1 MNKKTIT
8 IISVVVLVAA
18 VISVVVLKEKKV
30 DNAFVQTC
38 VTYCDGGKYEA
49 KENKGYCVCP
59 DGYEI
64 EIVDFTKESDKA
76 TPKTGEKT
84 EDVTPNIEE
93 ELEPTK
99 DNKTP
104 DPVKDDKDKIEE
116 EISNDFVKVC
126 SLEESEPSK
135 GKLREELR
143 LTYDG
148 KTKVIKKAIGVF
160 EATVSDQEM
169 FNHLRQNARKE
180 FCPDVEESK
189 CEINIS
195 GNVIT
200 ATIDRTARLE
210 KEKLIDDQVKEL
222 ESGALG
228 KSYNCR

>member
-8 IISVVVLVAA
+8 IISVVVLVAT
-18 VISVVVLKEKKV
+18 VVLVVVLKEKKV
-30 DNAFVQTC
+30 DDAFVQTC

-64 EIVDFTKESDKA
+64 EIVDFTKESDKF
-76 TPKTGEKT
+76 TPKTGEET
-84 EDVTPNIEE
+84 EDVTPSIEE
-93 ELEPTK
+93 ELEPAR
-99 DNKTP
+99 
-104 DPVKDDKDKIEE
+104 DDKDKIKE

-126 SLEESEPSK
+126 SLEESEPGK
-135 GKLREELR
+135 GKLREEIR

-210 KEKLIDDQVKEL
+210 KEKLLDDQVKEL

-228 KSYNCR
+228 KPYKCK